1 MELVFVIAILGILA
15 AVAVPR
21 YMDFGKEARTSK
33 IKAIGGSIATAAKLA
48 YVAALA
54 QGETSSVNM
63 DGAVVSLVNGYP
75 AATQTGITRA
85 ANVDANAD
93 DLSITYTDD
102 TAQFSIDGA
111 SASGGSLVCYVL
123 YTQAMAG
130 AMPQISTITSN
141 C

>member
-48 YVAALA
+48 HVAALA

-63 DGAVVSLVNGYP
+63 DDAVVSLVNGYP
-75 AATQTGITRA
+75 AATQTGITRV
-85 ANVDANAD
+85 ANVD

-130 AMPQISTITSN
+130 AMPQITTITSN